1 MIEKRELPFVE
12 PPIRFSPSIDYFLS
26 LVSLNIDKTLPWILE
41 NYIDV
46 VFNKTKG
53 SNYFVMEFLDIY
65 KLWWNCPFI
74 NVSRIPRR
82 IVETGTIGEFVKTL
96 IDNELY
102 VMLIID
108 TFYIPE
114 YTTYRKEHLA
124 HEIFIYGYD
133 SECLLVSDYF
143 DFLLPKRKKIRF
155 SDLSNG
161 YNFLDRNEKDYLC
174 GIVTFEINKDVIL
187 NGKPDVQFVNAKR
200 LKKAGLDCCHLS
212 LNGSTQ
218 EIHSK
223 TRDGFMETMD
233 AMRIVSEVKVPCA
246 INWVANHAN
255 VPDLIHVI
263 ELAQSMQ
270 VNYISILANKPSRD
284 MELFFPYSYSD
295 LIWLKKL
302 CEKYPE
308 YLNVESCFNE
318 LRLLLYG
325 TKIPVV
331 DKGCKAGRFHMA
343 IDVRGTFLPC
353 PHLDALGEKMKD
365 IATYWNTSEVL
376 GQIRE
381 CFRHGMGNRVSQC
394 DISETSLCN
403 HCRYKQCCNPCYI
416 GQNGQLLRCA
426 DRRTCII
433 FNKSS

>member
-1 MIEKRELPFVE
+1 MRYKRKQSYFEA
-12 PPIRFSPSIDYFLS
+12 PINVNIALTEQCS
-26 LVSLNIDKTLPWILE
+26 LQ
-41 NYIDV
+41 
-46 VFNKTKG
+46 
-53 SNYFVMEFLDIY
+53 
-65 KLWWNCPFI
+65 CPFCFHEYGHGANLDFSLLKSYLDQLAQMGACCVQYSGGDPLLYPYLEEAI
-74 NVSRIPRR
+74 EHAHKLGLYTRLS
-82 IVETGTIGEFVKTL
+82 TSGSTL
-96 IDNELY
+96 
-102 VMLIID
+102 
-108 TFYIPE
+108 TFAY
-114 YTTYRKEHLA
+114 
-124 HEIFIYGYD
+124 
-133 SECLLVSDYF
+133 
-143 DFLLPKRKKIRF
+143 
-155 SDLSNG
+155 
-161 YNFLDRNEKDYLC
+161 
-174 GIVTFEINKDVIL
+174 
-187 NGKPDVQFVNAKR
+187 AKR

>member
-143 DFLLPKRKKIRF
+143 DFLLSKRKKIRF

-187 NGKPDVQFVNAKR
+187 NGKPDVQFVNKTYVLDR
-200 LKKAGLDCCHLS
+200 MLLKTKIKAFLDSSPVVLASYPNEFDPCFGFQSGFNSFHS
-212 LNGSTQ
+212 LVEVIDEDSYYLLRKPLVLLYDHIRIM
-218 EIHSK
+218 EI
-223 TRDGFMETMD
+223 
-233 AMRIVSEVKVPCA
+233 RI
-246 INWVANHAN
+246 
-255 VPDLIHVI
+255 
-263 ELAQSMQ
+263 
-270 VNYISILANKPSRD
+270 
-284 MELFFPYSYSD
+284 
-295 LIWLKKL
+295 
-302 CEKYPE
+302 E
-308 YLNVESCFNE
+308 YLLGKESFLDYKCKKVFE
-318 LRLLLYG
+318 MCSIIKGVYIKGLLRNQFEICKIRDLLNKLLL
-325 TKIPVV
+325 
-331 DKGCKAGRFHMA
+331 
-343 IDVRGTFLPC
+343 
-353 PHLDALGEKMKD
+353 
-365 IATYWNTSEVL
+365 
-376 GQIRE
+376 
-381 CFRHGMGNRVSQC
+381 
-394 DISETSLCN
+394 
-403 HCRYKQCCNPCYI
+403 RYKDVIVELYNLI
-416 GQNGQLLRCA
+416 
-426 DRRTCII
+426 
-433 FNKSS
+433 